1 MPKCSWKRSQQ
12 EVFVKFTECLRIT
25 FSKNIPKMF
34 CDNLLKTFSDNI
46 AWTLGP
52 NILSV
57 TFSKKSTCIYIVLF
71 PVLATF
77 THSHTHPYTD
87 DGGCH
92 ARCQL
97 HIRSN
102 LGFSIFLKA
111 NSTRNLT
118 EPGFKP
124 VTFWSLDNLLYTHIH
139 TLMTEAA
146 MQSANCM
153 SGAIW
158 GSVFSS
164 RPLQHAAQPSP
175 GELGFE
181 PVTFWS
187 LDNLLYKLNYSCPKH
202 LVLNVPECSRHRF
215 SKNIP
220 KMFCDNLLKMF
231 SHNITWTLGPN
242 VLENILSGKFLL
254 SSQSVRG

>member
-1 MPKCSWKRSQQ
+1 MLAHSQSSQLAIYCSKNVLRLLRRMFSKFFQQ
-12 EVFVKFTECLRIT
+12 EIFVKFPECSRVT

-34 CDNLLKTFSDNI
+34 CDNLLIMVSDITWTFNV
-46 AWTLGP
+46 
-52 NILSV
+52 LSG
-57 TFSKKSTCIYIVLF
+57 TFSKNSTCIYIALF

-111 NSTRNLT
+111 TSTRNST
-118 EPGFKP
+118 EPGFQP
-124 VTFWSLDNLLYTHIH
+124 VTFWSLDNLLYP
-139 TLMTEAA
+139 L
-146 MQSANCM
+146 SY
-153 SGAIW
+153 
-158 GSVFSS
+158 S
-164 RPLQHAAQPSP
+164 R
-175 GELGFE
+175 
-181 PVTFWS
+181 
-187 LDNLLYKLNYSCPKH
+187 PKH
-202 LVLNVPECSRHRF
+202 LVLNVPECLRRTF

-231 SHNITWTLGPN
+231 SDNITWTLGPN
-242 VLENILSGKFLL
+242 VLENVLSRKFLL
-254 SSQSVRG
+254 SSQSVRW